1 MSPEKEPT
9 AAQGSR
15 AAVESL
21 RLVVAGRVQGV
32 GFRPFVYRLANALAL
47 GGWVRN
53 CSGQVEIH
61 LVGPTP
67 ALECFAR
74 RLLKD
79 APPLAR
85 PRIVEQRRLPA
96 EEQTGGFHI
105 LPSDAESRPEIH
117 LPPDYFCCD
126 DCLAEL
132 RDPQARRYRY
142 PFINCTQCGPR
153 YTLIERLP
161 YDRPNTTMAGFP
173 LCAEC
178 QAEYQDPLDRR
189 FHAEPLAC
197 PVCGPELSF
206 ESREEF
212 VTGNEQALARAVE
225 QLRQGRILAV
235 KGVGGYHLLCDAC
248 NDLAV
253 QRLRRKKFRPHKPL
267 AVLFPWA
274 GEDGLEELRRHL
286 APDAEESRAVIDPSR
301 PIVLIRRAEGSTLS
315 SQIAPG
321 LGEIGAM
328 LPYSPLHHLLAQDF
342 GGPLVATSANLS
354 GEPVLTDS
362 EEVCKRLGGVC
373 DAYLHHNRPILRPA
387 DDSVVR
393 VIAGRPRPLRIGR
406 GLGPLELGLPAP
418 LPAPTL
424 AVGGHMKNTVALAW
438 DRRVVLSPHIGDL
451 DSPRSLAVF
460 RQVIDD
466 LCRLY
471 RVEPRVL
478 LCDAHPNYTSSRW
491 ARRQAEEKGWALRP
505 VYHHHAHAAAVAGEF
520 PEERRWLVFTWDGT
534 GLGADGSLWGG
545 EALLGRPGHWR
556 RVASLRPFRL
566 PGGDKAGREPWR
578 SAAALAWEEGYDW
591 APPQLDTELIH
602 RAWQRHINSPVSS
615 AVGRVFDAAAAL
627 SGLIETASFEGQG
640 PMLLEAHAC
649 CADQSPPDLSLAL
662 YEDAEGVLRLDWA
675 PLTALALN
683 RRRSSAARALAFHH
697 ALAEG
702 LVSQALELRRRHGD
716 FAVGLAGG
724 VFQNRLL
731 TERVLE
737 RLQAAGL
744 RAYLP
749 ARVPCND
756 AGLAYGQVI
765 EALGD
770 IDPW

>member
-1 MSPEKEPT
+1 MSPEKDSST
-9 AAQGSR
+9 ACGPEAT
-15 AAVESL
+15 ESL

-32 GFRPFVYRLANALAL
+32 GFRPFVYRLANALGL

-61 LVGPTP
+61 LQGPAS
-67 ALECFAR
+67 ALEAFER
-74 RLLKD
+74 RLLQD

-85 PRIVEQRRLPA
+85 PRIVEQRYLPD
-96 EEQTGGFHI
+96 GGEVTEFRI
-105 LPSDAESRPEIH
+105 LPSDADSRPEIH

-132 RDPQARRYRY
+132 RDPAARRYRY

-161 YDRPNTTMAGFP
+161 YDRPNTSMAGFP
-173 LCAEC
+173 LCADC

-197 PVCGPELSF
+197 AVCGPELSF
-206 ESREEF
+206 EAQGEA
-212 VTGNEQALARAVE
+212 VVGNEPALARAVE

-235 KGVGGYHLLCDAC
+235 KGVGGYHLVCDAC

-274 GEDGLEELRRHL
+274 GEDGLAELRRHL
-286 APDAEESRAVIDPSR
+286 VPDAEEARAVTDPSR
-301 PIVLIRRAEGSTLS
+301 PIVLIRQAPGATLS

-354 GEPVLTDS
+354 GEPVLTDN
-362 EEVCKRLGGVC
+362 EEVRKRLDGVC

-393 VIAGRPRPLRIGR
+393 VIAGRPRRLRIGR
-406 GLGPLELGLPAP
+406 GLGPLELTLPAALPAP
-418 LPAPTL
+418 AL

-438 DRRVVLSPHIGDL
+438 DRRVVVSPHIGDL

-471 RVEPRVL
+471 RVEPRLL
-478 LCDAHPNYTSSRW
+478 LCDAHPNYTSTRW
-491 ARRQAEEKGWALRP
+491 ARRQAEESGYELRAI
-505 VYHHHAHAAAVAGEF
+505 YHHHAHAGSVAGEF

-534 GLGADGSLWGG
+534 GLGADGNIWGG
-545 EALLGRPGHWR
+545 EALLGRPGDWR
-556 RVASLRPFRL
+556 RVGSVRPFRL
-566 PGGDKAGREPWR
+566 PGGEKAGREPWR

-591 APPQLDTELIH
+591 SPPQLDTGLI
-602 RAWQRHINSPVSS
+602 RQAWQRRINSPVSS
-615 AVGRVFDAAAAL
+615 AVGRLFDAGAAL

-640 PMLLEAHAC
+640 PMLLEA
-649 CADQSPPDLSLAL
+649 SAL
-662 YEDAEGVLRLDWA
+662 TDERLPEVTLELREDADGVLRLDWA

-683 RRRSSAARALAFHH
+683 RRLSSAARALAFHH

-702 LVSQALELRRRHGD
+702 LVAQARELRRRHGD

-731 TERVLE
+731 AERVLE
-737 RLQAAGL
+737 RLQAEGL

-749 ARVPCND
+749 VAIPCND

-765 EALGD
+765 EALAGAGLR
-770 IDPW
+770 